1 MAPLI
6 KVQTQEEQKSMP
18 ALPTPEMITKENP
31 AVIQVN
37 EQKNPAV
44 EEKTKVDQFSSK
56 MIKANSSPVKAPEEN
71 KTQDPSAKQ
80 SKSNTQHSIDN
91 TTTKQ
96 LANPKTGEKE

>member
-1 MAPLI
+1 
-6 KVQTQEEQKSMP
+6 
-18 ALPTPEMITKENP
+18 
-31 AVIQVN
+31 
-37 EQKNPAV
+37 
-44 EEKTKVDQFSSK
+44 